1 MITKKTKRRKSYPA
15 ILFSFFSVIFV
26 FGIVGFLIFSNWK
39 TNQQRKEFNL
49 RIEFLKQEISVLSE
63 KKQEL
68 EKKAELQ
75 KNAELEKKKKEAE
88 KKIEEKKIEE
98 KKIQTEKQ
106 SRLKVE
112 KERITQLKTK
122 VKYNELNKTTITNN

>member
-49 RIEFLKQEISVLSE
+49 RIEFLQQEISVLSE

-68 EKKAELQ
+68 EALASQLGREEYLEKVAREQLNLQ
-75 KNAELEKKKKEAE
+75 KSDEKVVAILSPEEEENKETQKKKSFWQRILEK
-88 KKIEEKKIEE
+88 I
-98 KKIQTEKQ
+98 
-106 SRLKVE
+106 SF
-112 KERITQLKTK
+112 
-122 VKYNELNKTTITNN
+122 

>member
-68 EKKAELQ
+68 ETLASQLGREEYLEKVAREQLNLQ
-75 KNAELEKKKKEAE
+75 KSDEKVVAILSPEEEEDKEIQKTKSFWQRILEK
-88 KKIEEKKIEE
+88 I
-98 KKIQTEKQ
+98 
-106 SRLKVE
+106 SF
-112 KERITQLKTK
+112 
-122 VKYNELNKTTITNN
+122 

>member
-49 RIEFLKQEISVLSE
+49 RIEFLQQEISVLSE

-68 EKKAELQ
+68 ETLASQLGREEYLEKVAREQLNLQ
-75 KNAELEKKKKEAE
+75 KSDEKVVAILSPEEEEDKEIQKTKSFWQRILEK
-88 KKIEEKKIEE
+88 I
-98 KKIQTEKQ
+98 
-106 SRLKVE
+106 SF
-112 KERITQLKTK
+112 
-122 VKYNELNKTTITNN
+122 